1 MPKKLNKII
10 MPKRLNKALLILGG
24 LIFQFIN
31 FATPLLAQKDS
42 TGRGVDILSSFRP
55 SIRSAAKVDFSPGP
69 VSPDTSRPVLSYKVP
84 NQQLPLGY
92 TITSLRPLAYSHDS
106 VLTFTASPFLKVG
119 YGNLKT
125 PFLQGRYAWGD
136 GYEKGVQVSASYIS
150 SKGKIEHQRYSSST
164 ASLGGFKRW
173 DPASLRGEGKISLA
187 IDNVNKYGYQFAN
200 PLPLVTPV
208 DDSIKQRFTTLQ
220 VQGGISSTKPSALG
234 VAYSAQVLVSHFR
247 DRGRNAET
255 GFRLQAPLQKYLG
268 ENWRVDLTLAAEG
281 TTLLLKDNSS
291 LVNNMA
297 SLSPIIHHWNQK
309 FSFQA
314 GLRPTW
320 DPKGFRLLPVL
331 NASILSTDKKWTL
344 QLGWE
349 GHLEKTT
356 YRSLASSNPWL
367 WTPGKLLNSSID
379 EKYIGVKASIGNH
392 FYFNARSGYAVIRDM
407 PLFVNDS
414 AVLGDGKS
422 FQVVYEDR
430 LRRLQLKG
438 EVGYGVADR
447 FQAGA
452 SIVINQFSGL
462 VSQPHVWGVLPM
474 EFNANLK
481 VNILKDLLVKA
492 DLFAWRGARYRLKEG
507 TDKRLS
513 GAFDFNAGLE
523 FKLTPSLRLWAQF
536 NNLLNNTYQRW
547 NQYPVYG
554 FNCTAGVV
562 FSPHQK
568 KKN

>member
-1 MPKKLNKII
+1 MPKKLNEII
-10 MPKRLNKALLILGG
+10 MPKELNKALLFLGG
-24 LIFQFIN
+24 LSFLLIN

-55 SIRSAAKVDFSPGP
+55 SIRSAAKVDFSPGS
-69 VSPDTSRPVLSYKVP
+69 VSPDTSRPELSYKVP

-92 TITSLRPLAYSHDS
+92 TITSLRPLAYSYDS
-106 VLTFTASPFLKVG
+106 VLTFTAHPYLKVG
-119 YGNLKT
+119 YGNLRT
-125 PFLQGRYAWGD
+125 PFLQGSYAWGD
-136 GYEKGVQVSASYIS
+136 GYTKGVLASASHIS

-173 DPASLRGEGKISLA
+173 DPTSLRGEGKISMA
-187 IDNVNKYGYQFAN
+187 IDHINKYGYQFAN
-200 PLPLVTPV
+200 PVPLITPV

-220 VQGGISSTKPSALG
+220 VQGGISSTKPSVLG
-234 VAYSAQVLVSHFR
+234 VAYSAQVELSYFR
-247 DRGRNAET
+247 DRGGNAET
-255 GFRLQAPLQKYLG
+255 GFRLQAPVQKYLG
-268 ENWRVDLTLAAEG
+268 ENWRVDLTLTADG
-281 TTLLLKDNSS
+281 SRLLLKDNFS

-297 SLSPIIHHWNQK
+297 SLSPTIHHWNQR

-320 DPKGFRLLPVL
+320 DPQGFRLLPVL
-331 NASILSTDKKWTL
+331 SASVLSTDKKWML

-349 GHLEKTT
+349 GQLEKTS
-356 YRSLASSNPWL
+356 YRSLTSTNPWL
-367 WTPGKLLNSSID
+367 WAPGKLLNTSID
-379 EKYIGVKASIGNH
+379 EKYLGVKATIGNH
-392 FYFNARSGYAVIRDM
+392 FYLNAKSGYAVIRDM

-414 AVLGDGKS
+414 TALGDGKS
-422 FQVVYEDR
+422 FQVVYEER
-430 LRRLQLKG
+430 IRRLQLKG
-438 EVGYGVADR
+438 EVGYLVAER

-452 SIVINQFSGL
+452 SIVINQFTGL
-462 VSQPHVWGVLPM
+462 VSQPHVWGALPM

-513 GAFDFNAGLE
+513 GAFDLNAGLE
-523 FKLTPSLRLWAQF
+523 FKLTQSLRLWAQF

-562 FSPHQK
+562 FSPRQK
-568 KKN
+568 NKN